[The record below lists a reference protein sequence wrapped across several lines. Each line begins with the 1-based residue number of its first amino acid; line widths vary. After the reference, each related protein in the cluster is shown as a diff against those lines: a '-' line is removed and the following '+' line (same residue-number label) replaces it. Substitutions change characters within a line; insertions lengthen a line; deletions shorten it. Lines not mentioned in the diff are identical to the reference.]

1 MTAYPLM
8 TSAALVPNWDKIQ
21 SGKWN
26 GTNWLEEIRNKNAL
40 TQNHALNI
48 TGGTEQSIYSAGISY
63 TTQDGILGKPV
74 APKYDRYTFR
84 LNTEHT
90 LFKRNNLDIIK
101 FGENLIFTYKENS
114 GIGIGNIHWNDI
126 HSMMVASPFLPMND
140 ENGDYHY
147 SIPGMY
153 MRQIR

>member
-1 MTAYPLM
+1 
-8 TSAALVPNWDKIQ
+8 
-21 SGKWN
+21 
-26 GTNWLEEIRNKNAL
+26 L

-147 SIPGMY
+147 SIPWNVYEANHGIWE
-153 MRQIR
+153 RTEHHKEQELTCERLLGDTTDQRT